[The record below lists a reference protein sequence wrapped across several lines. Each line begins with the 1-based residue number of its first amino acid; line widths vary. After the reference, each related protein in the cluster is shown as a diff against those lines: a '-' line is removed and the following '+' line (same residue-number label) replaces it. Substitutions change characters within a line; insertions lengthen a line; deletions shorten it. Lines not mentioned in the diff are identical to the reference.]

1 MKKRTENKKAGVK
14 TRFAP
19 SPTGFFH
26 IGGVRTALFNY
37 IFAKQNKGK
46 FILRIEDTDIE
57 RSKPEFEKDMIDSLK
72 WVGIKWD
79 EGPGVAGKFGPYRQR
94 ERIEIYKK
102 YLEKLLEEKK
112 AYYCFCTKEELEAL
126 RQYQESNGIIIK
138 YPGKCA
144 DLSPEKV
151 KERLVR
157 GEKAVIR
164 MKMPDRKIQ
173 IKDLIRGKVEFDT
186 SLIGD
191 FVIAKDLDTPLYHF
205 SVVIDD
211 YEMEIT
217 HVIRGEEH
225 LSNTPKHII
234 LQEALGLPT
243 PHYAHL
249 PLILAPDRTKLS
261 KRHGAVS
268 AMDYKKQGYLPEA
281 LINFLAFLGWN
292 PGANKE
298 IYSLK
303 DLIKDFSIDKIHK
316 GGAIFN
322 IQKLDFING
331 FYIRHKTINELV
343 ELCLPYLLER
353 GLISDAEAKKKETL
367 DYLVKV
373 VALYQERLKKLSEI
387 SELAEFFFKENIS
400 YDKELLK
407 WKGVGDKEL
416 SLILKKLEQVLSD
429 IEEADWS
436 AKKIE
441 SVLMPEAE
449 KFPAEI
455 SLRAGD
461 RGYMLWAMRAAL
473 SGQKSSA
480 GPFEIATVLGKE
492 KALKRIKNAL
502 NFIQK
507 T

>member
-1 MKKRTENKKAGVK
+1 MRKNTENKIR

-57 RSKPEFEKDMIDSLK
+57 RSRAEFEKDIIDSLK
-72 WVGIKWD
+72 WVGISWD
-79 EGPGVAGKFGPYRQR
+79 EGPGAEGKFGPYRQK
-94 ERIEIYKK
+94 ERTDIYKK

-112 AYYCFCTKEELEAL
+112 AYYCFCTEEELEAL
-126 RQYQESNGIIIK
+126 RQYQESNGIVIK

-144 DLSPEKV
+144 DLSPEEAK
-151 KERLVR
+151 KRLAK

-191 FVIAKDLDTPLYHF
+191 FVIAKDLNTPLYHF

-211 YEMEIT
+211 YEMKIT

-268 AMDYKKQGYLPEA
+268 VTEYRKQGYLPEA

-292 PGANKE
+292 PGTNKE
-298 IYSLK
+298 IYSFK
-303 DLIKDFSIDKIHK
+303 ELIKDFSINKIHK

-331 FYIRHKTINELV
+331 FYIRHKTMNELV
-343 ELCLPYLLER
+343 ALCLPYLLEK
-353 GLISDAEAKKKETL
+353 GLISDAEAKEKETF

-373 VALYQERLKKLSEI
+373 IALYQERLKKLSEI
-387 SELAEFFFKENIS
+387 SGLTEFFFKENIS

-416 SLILKKLEQVLSD
+416 SLILKKLEQVLSGIKETGWD
-429 IEEADWS
+429 AKNIEDT
-436 AKKIE
+436 
-441 SVLMPEAE
+441 LMPEAE
-449 KFPAEI
+449 RFPAEI
-455 SLRAGD
+455 GLKAKD
-461 RGYMLWAMRAAL
+461 KGYLLWAMRAAL

-480 GPFEIATVLGKE
+480 GPFEIAAVLGKE
-492 KALKRIKNAL
+492 KTLKRIKNAFNL
-502 NFIQK
+502 F
-507 T
+507 